1 MRPPVPARAGAARS
15 VAAGLATALLAL
27 LAAGGCGGGGD
38 GSGAPAPPVSPA
50 PPSASATY
58 RGVLTATVTGAPVP
72 GATLTAGGVS
82 ARSGAGGVFGLTLP
96 PGDHRVTISAPGFV
110 SRTTTIRAPNDAAA
124 LDVIPAPEGGLWN
137 LAFYRELV
145 RDGAG
150 GGALRP
156 LTRWDA
162 EPEFFIDTR
171 PEPTTGDA
179 IPEETVAFVREA
191 IGVTVKLLTDG
202 QFTGERV
209 TATDSPPAD
218 GTPGTV
224 VLRWNTAEVAKEAQ
238 GAAAFAHRVGG
249 PSNFVVFRHFEET
262 YAVHHEIGHVL
273 GLYHPV
279 GGKHPSHMWFNGEL
293 EPPHF
298 TKWDIFHARVLYSRP
313 SGNTDV
319 DVDPPGFVAGLPVA
333 WSAADGGTRDAI
345 IRSSH
350 GLAPQPPLF

>member
-1 MRPPVPARAGAARS
+1 MPLAAACAGAARS
-15 VAAGLATALLAL
+15 AAAGLATALLAL
-27 LAAGGCGGGGD
+27 LAAGGCGG
-38 GSGAPAPPVSPA
+38 GAPAPPVSPA

-58 RGVLTATVTGAPVP
+58 RGVVTATVTGAPVS

-110 SRTTTIRAPNDAAA
+110 NRTTTVRAPDDAAA

-145 RDGAG
+145 RNGAG

-156 LTRWDA
+156 LTRWDT

-179 IPEETVAFVREA
+179 IPDETVAFVREA
-191 IGVTVKLLTDG
+191 IGVTVKLLTG
-202 QFTGERV
+202 GRLTGERV

-218 GTPGTV
+218 DTPGTV
-224 VLRWNTAEVAKEAQ
+224 VLRWNTAEVVERAQ
-238 GAAAFAHRVGG
+238 GADAFAFRVGG
-249 PSNFVVFRHFEET
+249 PANVVVFRHLEGT

-273 GLYHPV
+273 GLYHPLD
-279 GGKHPSHMWFNGEL
+279 GNRPSHMWFKGEL

-298 TKWDIFHARVLYSRP
+298 TEWDIFHARVLYSRP
-313 SGNTDV
+313 SGNIDV
-319 DVDPPGFVAGLPVA
+319 DVDPLGTVEGNKPVTTA
-333 WSAADGGTRDAI
+333 PTTI
-345 IRSSH
+345 PPH
-350 GLAPQPPLF
+350 GIACRFH

>member
-1 MRPPVPARAGAARS
+1 MPLAAAGAGAARS

-27 LAAGGCGGGGD
+27 LAAGGCGG
-38 GSGAPAPPVSPA
+38 GAPAPPVSPA

-58 RGVLTATVTGAPVP
+58 RGVLTATVTGAPVS

-82 ARSGAGGVFGLTLP
+82 VRSGAGGVFGLTLP
-96 PGDHRVTISAPGFV
+96 PGDHRMTISAPGFV

-137 LAFYRELV
+137 RAFYRELV
-145 RDGAG
+145 RNGAG
-150 GGALRP
+150 GGTLRP
-156 LTRWDA
+156 LTRWNT

-179 IPEETVAFVREA
+179 IPDETVAFVREA
-191 IGVTVKLLTDG
+191 IGVTVKLLTG
-202 QFTGERV
+202 GRLTGERV

-218 GTPGTV
+218 LTPGTV
-224 VLRWNTAEVAKEAQ
+224 VLRWNTAEVRKEAE
-238 GAAAFAHRVGG
+238 GADAFACRVGG
-249 PSNFVVFRHFEET
+249 PANFVVFRHFDST

-273 GLYHPV
+273 GLYHPLD
-279 GGKHPSHMWFNGEL
+279 GIRRSHMWFNGEL

-298 TKWDIFHARVLYSRP
+298 TEWDIFHAQVLYSRP

-319 DVDPPGFVAGLPVA
+319 DVDPLGFVAGLPVTA
-333 WSAADGGTRDAI
+333 PSTDRGTPDAVI
-345 IRSSH
+345 CSTH
-350 GLAPQPPLF
+350 GPTPQGPSF

>member
-1 MRPPVPARAGAARS
+1 MPLAAARAGAARS

-27 LAAGGCGGGGD
+27 LAAGGCGG
-38 GSGAPAPPVSPA
+38 GAPAPPVSPA

-58 RGVLTATVTGAPVP
+58 RGVLTATVTGAPVS

-110 SRTTTIRAPNDAAA
+110 NRTTTIRVPNDAAA
-124 LDVIPAPEGGLWN
+124 LDVIPDSRPWN

-145 RDGAG
+145 RNGAG
-150 GGALRP
+150 GGTLKP
-156 LTRWDA
+156 LTRWDT

-179 IPEETVAFVREA
+179 IPDETVAFVREA
-191 IGVTVKLLTDG
+191 IGVTVKLLTG
-202 QFTGERV
+202 GRFTGERV

-218 GTPGTV
+218 LTPGTV
-224 VLRWNTAEVAKEAQ
+224 VLRWNTAEVVDEAQ
-238 GAAAFAHRVGG
+238 GAAAFAYHVGG
-249 PSNFVVFRHFEET
+249 PANFVVFRHLEET

-273 GLYHPV
+273 GLYHPLD
-279 GGKHPSHMWFNGEL
+279 GKHPSHMWFNGEW

-298 TKWDIFHARVLYSRP
+298 TEWDIFHARVLYSRP

-319 DVDPPGFVAGLPVA
+319 DVDPPGFVAGLPA
-333 WSAADGGTRDAI
+333 ASNAADGGTAAPILCSLEGLGSPRP
-345 IRSSH
+345 SS
-350 GLAPQPPLF
+350 

>member
-15 VAAGLATALLAL
+15 VAVGPAAALLAL

-58 RGVLTATVTGAPVP
+58 RGVLTATVTGAPVA

-124 LDVIPAPEGGLWN
+124 LDVIPEGGPWN

-145 RDGAG
+145 RNGAG
-150 GGALRP
+150 GGTLRP
-156 LTRWDA
+156 LTRWNA

-191 IGVTVKLLTDG
+191 IGVTVKLLTGG

-218 GTPGTV
+218 LTPGTV
-224 VLRWNTAEVAKEAQ
+224 VLRWNTAEVVERA
-238 GAAAFAHRVGG
+238 GAADAFAFPVGG
-249 PSNFVVFRHFEET
+249 PANVVVFRHLDGT

-273 GLYHPV
+273 GLYHPLD
-279 GGKHPSHMWFNGEL
+279 GNRPSHMWFKGEL

-298 TKWDIFHARVLYSRP
+298 TEWDIFHARVLYSRP
-313 SGNTDV
+313 PGNTDV
-319 DVDPPGFVAGLPVA
+319 DVDP
-333 WSAADGGTRDAI
+333 
-345 IRSSH
+345 
-350 GLAPQPPLF
+350 

>member
-1 MRPPVPARAGAARS
+1 MKPPVPVRAGGGRS
-15 VAAGLATALLAL
+15 VAAGLAAALLAL
-27 LAAGGCGGGGD
+27 LAAGGCGG
-38 GSGAPAPPVSPA
+38 GAPAPPVSPA

-58 RGVLTATVTGAPVP
+58 RGVLTATVTGAPVS

-82 ARSGAGGVFGLTLP
+82 ARSAGGGVFGLTLP
-96 PGDHRVTISAPGFV
+96 PGDHRMTISAPGFV

-124 LDVIPAPEGGLWN
+124 LDVIPEGGPWK

-156 LTRWDA
+156 LTRWDT

-171 PEPTTGDA
+171 PEPTTGDP

-249 PSNFVVFRHFEET
+249 PSNFVVFRHFDET
-262 YAVHHEIGHVL
+262 YAIHHEIGHVL

-293 EPPHF
+293 APPHF

-319 DVDPPGFVAGLPVA
+319 DVDPPGFVAGLPA
-333 WSAADGGTRDAI
+333 ASSAADGGTPAPILCSLEGLGSPRP
-345 IRSSH
+345 SS
-350 GLAPQPPLF
+350 